1 MKKANI
7 SDLKNNLSKYLDF
20 VRKGEM
26 VEILDR
32 EIPVA
37 VIVSISEVEGK
48 SREGR
53 ILELERKG
61 ILRRGDSSVVLS
73 LQKTPP
79 PGKQTGALKALLEER
94 EEQE

>member
-1 MKKANI
+1 MKKVRI
-7 SDLKNNLSKYLDF
+7 SDLKNNLSKYLDL
-20 VRKGEM
+20 VRKGDT

-32 EIPVA
+32 DIPIA
-37 VIVSISEVEGK
+37 VIVSISDAKGK

-61 ILRRGDSSVVLS
+61 VLRRGDPALLQT

-79 PGKQTGALKALLEER
+79 PGKQTGALKALLQER
-94 EEQE
+94 EEDQ

>member
-1 MKKANI
+1 MKKAKI
-7 SDLKNNLSKYLDF
+7 SDLKNNLSRYLDL
-20 VRKGEM
+20 VRKGEV

-32 EIPVA
+32 EIPIA
-37 VIVSISEVEGK
+37 VIVSIDEVTGK

-61 ILRRGDSSVVLS
+61 ILRRGDPSLLQT

-79 PGKQTGALKALLEER
+79 PGRETGALKALLEER
-94 EEQE
+94 EEEE